1 MNMNVNYTS
10 LFSGFGSNSNSS
22 SSSYGLSGLYGLVGE
37 YNNIRSGA
45 YYKVAKEYFNSK
57 TKDTSSASSAD
68 KTSDSNEKADKLAA
82 LKKENSSTTSVYSK
96 VKEEAAD
103 LKDAISKLTTTGEK
117 SLFVEQEKTVK
128 DEKTGEE
135 TTVKAIDREAVE
147 ESVKKFVSTYN
158 DTVQASYNSND
169 TAVIRNAGYMTRTT
183 NTFSRALSE
192 VGITVNK
199 DNTLSV
205 DKDKLASA
213 NLSNLQTLFNG
224 SSSYAAVISQKADM
238 ITTAATN
245 AATSTNLYTNTGSYQ
260 YSNYNVSALDW
271 YL

>member
-1 MNMNVNYTS
+1 MNVNLNYSS
-10 LFSGFGSNSNSS
+10 LFSSMGNSS
-22 SSSYGLSGLYGLVGE
+22 GNSSFGVSGLYGLVGE

-45 YYKVAKEYFNSK
+45 FYKAAKEYFNTK
-57 TKDTSSASSAD
+57 TEDTSSASS
-68 KTSDSNEKADKLAA
+68 SNKVTNFNDITEKLEA
-82 LKKENSSTTSVYSK
+82 LKGESKSTTSVFST

-103 LKDAISKLTTTGEK
+103 LKDAISKLTTTDKK

-135 TTVKAIDREAVE
+135 TTVKEIDREAIE
-147 ESVKKFVSTYN
+147 ESVKDYVSAYN
-158 DTVQASYNSND
+158 KTVEASYDSED

-183 NTFSRALSE
+183 DTFSRALEE

-205 DKDKLASA
+205 DEDKLASA
-213 NLSNLQTLFNG
+213 KLGNLQTLFNG
-224 SSSYAAVISQKADM
+224 SSSYAAVVSQKADM

-245 AATSTNLYTNTGSYQ
+245 SATSASLYNNTGNYQ
-260 YSNYNVSALDW
+260 YSNFNAGLDW
-271 YL
+271 FL